1 MLELKNIT
9 KGYWIG
15 GVKQNVLKGINLRF
29 RRNEFV
35 SILGASG
42 SGKTTLLN
50 IIGGLDIYDSGELFI
65 EGITTQEYRDSD
77 WDSYRNHRVGF
88 IFQSYNLIMHQTIIS
103 NVEIALTLS
112 GVSKKQ
118 RRKRAIET
126 LEKVG
131 LKDHIYKRPS
141 QLSGGQMQ
149 RVAIA
154 RALVNDPE
162 IILAD
167 EPTGAL
173 DSETSLQIM
182 ELLKEI
188 AQEKLVIMVTH
199 NPELAD
205 LYSNR
210 IITLKDGLVIHDSHP
225 FEKEG
230 EVRTKRITR
239 TSISFLTSLSLSFHN
254 LLTKKGR
261 TFLTSFAG
269 SIGIIGIALI
279 LSLSNGVNQYV
290 SSMER
295 ESLSNFPIVLEK
307 DTYDFSKLFYVGEEE
322 KIRCED
328 GQICS
333 EDDVTKPIYFL
344 TREVVKQNDLKTFK
358 SYVESHEE
366 IKEYVTEID
375 YDYDLD
381 LQIYSTN
388 HEKYTRIHPNHF
400 NLFEN
405 ENGKKN
411 ASLETNT
418 EKTPVF
424 EQLLNNEEVLKDKY
438 EVIAGTMPKE
448 YNELVLVIGKNN
460 VVSDSILYAMD
471 IKDRNELGKLLEQT
485 GTDKIKSTS
494 YTYEDILN
502 LSYQLVLN
510 TDYYQYENG
519 KYKDYSKDT
528 EYMTEVV
535 KNGIPIK
542 IVGILRAR
550 EEDTRANFI
559 GYKSSLKE
567 YVIHRIS
574 QTDIYKKQIEN
585 PEINVLTNEKF
596 DGMLHTYEE
605 NCHLLGIAS
614 LDNPSKIEIYPK
626 DFASKEKIISFID
639 LYNETQKGKGENEKI
654 VHYTDLIKTVISGVT
669 SIVNII
675 SFVLIG
681 FVAISLLVSSI
692 MIAIITYISVLER
705 TKEIGILRAIG
716 ASKKD
721 VIRVFKAETIIEG
734 LIAGILGIGITLCI
748 CTLMNVI
755 VAHLTAIHSVARLPF
770 GGAVFLI
777 VLSVLL
783 NVIAGSIPSNMASRK
798 KPVEALRG
806 E

>member
-15 GVKQNVLKGINLRF
+15 GVRQNVLKGISLQF

-65 EGITTQEYRDSD
+65 EGMATSKYRDID

-88 IFQSYNLIMHQTIIS
+88 IFQSYHLIMHQTILS

-118 RRKRAIET
+118 RRKRAIEV

-131 LKDHIYKRPS
+131 LKDHLYKKPN

-154 RALVNDPE
+154 RALVNNPE

-173 DSETSLQIM
+173 DSETSIQIM

-199 NPELAD
+199 NPDLAHR
-205 LYSNR
+205 YSNR
-210 IITLKDGLVIHDSHP
+210 MIELKDGLIVQDNHP
-225 FEKEG
+225 YELDG
-230 EVRTKRITR
+230 EVRTKKITK
-239 TSISFLTSLSLSFHN
+239 TSISFLTSLMLSFHN

-269 SIGIIGIALI
+269 SIGIIGIAFI
-279 LSLSNGVNQYV
+279 LSLSNGVNQYI

-307 DTYDFSKLFYVGEEE
+307 DTYDFSKLFHAGEEE
-322 KIRCED
+322 KIGCKD

-333 EDDVTKPIYFL
+333 EDDMTKPIYFL
-344 TREVVKQNDLKTFK
+344 THEIVKQNDLKAFK
-358 SYVESHEE
+358 KYIESQEE
-366 IKEYVTEID
+366 IKEYITEIN
-375 YDYDLD
+375 YDYAFD

-388 HEKYTRIHPNHF
+388 HEKYTKIHPNPF
-400 NLFEN
+400 RSFEN
-405 ENGKKN
+405 ENREN
-411 ASLETNT
+411 IASLQTNV
-418 EKTPVF
+418 EQKPVF
-424 EQLLNNEEVLKDKY
+424 EQLLNNEEVLNDKY
-438 EVIAGTMPKE
+438 ELLAGTIPKE
-448 YNELVLVIGKNN
+448 YNELVLVIGKDNRI
-460 VVSDSILYAMD
+460 SDSILYAMD
-471 IKDRNELGKLLEQT
+471 IKDKNELGKLLEQANMDT
-485 GTDKIKSTS
+485 VKSTE

-502 LSYQLVLN
+502 LSYQLILN

-519 KYKDYSKDT
+519 KYTDHAKDT
-528 EYMTEVV
+528 EYMMEVV
-535 KNGIPIK
+535 KNGVPLK

-567 YVIHRIS
+567 YVMHRIS

-596 DGMLHTYEE
+596 DGMLYTYEE

-639 LYNETQKGKGENEKI
+639 SYNEMQKEKGENEKI
-654 VHYTDLIKTVISGVT
+654 VNYTDLIKTVISGIT
-669 SIVNII
+669 SIVSII

-721 VIRVFKAETIIEG
+721 VVRVFKAETIIEG

-748 CTLMNVI
+748 CTLVNVV
-755 VAHLTAIHSVARLPF
+755 VAHLTSVNSVARLPF
-770 GGAVFLI
+770 GGAIFLI
-777 VLSVLL
+777 LLSVLL

-798 KPVEALRG
+798 RPVEALRG